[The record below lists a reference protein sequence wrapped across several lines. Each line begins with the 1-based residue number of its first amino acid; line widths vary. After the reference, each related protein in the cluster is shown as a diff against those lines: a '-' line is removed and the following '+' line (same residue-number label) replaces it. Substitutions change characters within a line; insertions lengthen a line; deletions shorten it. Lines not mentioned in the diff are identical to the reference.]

1 MTKIEFTSNYNDLS
15 TDQGFQ
21 FEFNCNRCS
30 TGYRTSFKPYTIGK
44 ISGALD
50 TASSL
55 FGGIFS
61 HASTIGDRARTATG
75 KRITTRRSSKL
86 WRRLREILSSARVAP
101 LGMPGKMLEH
111 E

>member
-15 TDQGFQ
+15 TEQGFQ

-30 TGYRTSFKPYTIGK
+30 TGYRTSFKPYAIGK

-61 HASTIGDRARTATG
+61 HASTIGDRARTATWEKDHDQAFVEAVAEVKG
-75 KRITTRRSSKL
+75 DFVQCPRCSS
-86 WRRLREILSSARVAP
+86 WVCRE
-101 LGMPGKMLEH
+101 K
-111 E
+111 